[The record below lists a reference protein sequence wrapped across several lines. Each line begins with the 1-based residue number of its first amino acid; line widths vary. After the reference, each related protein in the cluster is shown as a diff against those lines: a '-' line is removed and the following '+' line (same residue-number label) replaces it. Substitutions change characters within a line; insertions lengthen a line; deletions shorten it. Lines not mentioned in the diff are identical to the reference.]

1 MGSWALTWLFPGF
14 SSRRMLPGQGI
25 NGTEESLVGGHLG
38 FLVEKE
44 EEAAGQGQGDPGTG
58 HLPLKTCCAGSP
70 LPCVLPAPVPAR
82 GSAWGGSIAQRG
94 SQHCFMAPLP
104 PPRKGL
110 TFVSVH
116 DCYWTHALTV
126 DVMNQVKVSSWL
138 PCEQDLADLCSGP
151 MPGLASPGLFS
162 IG

>member
-1 MGSWALTWLFPGF
+1 MGWVHHS
-14 SSRRMLPGQGI
+14 
-25 NGTEESLVGGHLG
+25 E
-38 FLVEKE
+38 
-44 EEAAGQGQGDPGTG
+44 
-58 HLPLKTCCAGSP
+58 
-70 LPCVLPAPVPAR
+70 
-82 GSAWGGSIAQRG
+82 G
-94 SQHCFMAPLP
+94 SQLCFMAPLP

-138 PCEQDLADLCSGP
+138 PCGQDLADLCSGP
-151 MPGLASPGLFS
+151 LPGLASPGLCS